1 MVVFWVV
8 VQWLFETLVGL
19 SPAQQRQFLCFATG
33 SPRLPIGGTLT
44 TTPPPLTRAVDGFVL
59 SKWFWLSKWFAEAWV
74 CVSRVECFDA
84 GADDSSAGNRRRWGQ
99 PGPLP
104 TIRPHPAPLALL
116 VLLVL
121 AVLFVLGKCLGQC
134 KLRKGR
140 LWMMCR

>member
-1 MVVFWVV
+1 M
-8 VQWLFETLVGL
+8 
-19 SPAQQRQFLCFATG
+19 
-33 SPRLPIGGTLT
+33 
-44 TTPPPLTRAVDGFVL
+44 
-59 SKWFWLSKWFAEAWV
+59 
-74 CVSRVECFDA
+74 SRVECVDA

-104 TIRPHPAPLALL
+104 TIRAHPAPLALL

>member
-33 SPRLPIGGTLT
+33 SPRLPIGGTPA
-44 TTPPPLTRAVDGFVL
+44 TTPPPLTRAVDGQMQP
-59 SKWFWLSKWFAEAWV
+59 KWFWFGAEARV
-74 CVSRVECFDA
+74 CVSRVECVDA
-84 GADDSSAGNRRRWGQ
+84 GADDSAAGNRRRWGQ

-140 LWMMCR
+140 CG